1 MKLLLLGKTGQVG
14 WELQR
19 ALRPLGRLVSLG
31 RADLDL
37 CNLDAVRACIQAHAP
52 DVLVNAAAYTAV
64 DRAESDQETARRINA
79 EAVETIAHAV
89 QAAGGVLV
97 HYSTDYVFDGAKSA
111 PYTEDDDIAPR
122 SVYGESKAR
131 GEQAIRASGVRHLI
145 LRTGWVYGRHGTN
158 FAKSILRHARERD
171 RMRVVADQFGAP
183 TPAELVADVTALV
196 LHLLKREPAAVSLL
210 GTYHLSAA
218 GRTSWH
224 GYAREL
230 LRLGHAR
237 GMALRA
243 RPESVEAIASAA
255 YGSPATRPANSVL
268 DCSRLQRAFDVR
280 LPDWTEPLNRFV
292 DEMAESECV

>member
-19 ALRPLGRLVSLG
+19 ALRPIGPLSSLG
-31 RADLDL
+31 REDLDL
-37 CNLDAVRACIQAHAP
+37 RNLDAVRACIQAYGP

-79 EAVETIAHAV
+79 DAVEAIARAV
-89 QAAGGVLV
+89 KAVDGMLV
-97 HYSTDYVFDGAKSA
+97 HYSTDYVFDGAK
-111 PYTEDDDIAPR
+111 PEGYVEDDRIAPL

-131 GEQAIRASGVRHLI
+131 GEQTIRASRVRHLI
-145 LRTGWVYGRHGTN
+145 LRTSWVYGRHGSN
-158 FAKSILRHARERD
+158 FAKSILRLARERD
-171 RMRVVADQFGAP
+171 RLRVVDDQVGAP
-183 TPAELVADVTALV
+183 TPAELIADVTALV
-196 LHLLKREPAAVSLL
+196 LHLVKRDPGAASLL

-218 GRTSWH
+218 GRTNWH

-243 RPESVEAIASAA
+243 RPESIEAIDSAA
-255 YGSPATRPANSVL
+255 YGSPAARPANSVL
-268 DCSRLQRAFDVR
+268 DCGKLERAFGVR
-280 LPDWTEPLNRFV
+280 LPDWTEPLDRFV
-292 DEMAESECV
+292 DEMAELERA